1 MQKKGRL
8 NELGQ
13 RLDSLVQSLHD
24 KQKLIYKDPARI
36 RILNCGARWGKDRL
50 GIIDLFSKSVL
61 ISGEKH
67 RKGLIPGVLSWY
79 VAPTYGL
86 LRQSWAEAER
96 FFRGLPGV
104 TFRTAERQV
113 LLPGRIVIE
122 FKSADRPGALLGR
135 GLDFVVATEAA
146 RLKPEAFYNS
156 LLSRLNSPGRG
167 PSGAGGR
174 IMANSTPNGRGWWYD
189 ICTNADRRGGDMAYY
204 HYTSFDNPYI
214 NPEEIEKQRLLMT
227 ERAFRQEYLA
237 EFIEPENGV
246 FEGINRCLNAYSYP
260 IPAKKGNRYLVGI
273 DWGRH
278 GDATAVIIIDATENP
293 LKIANVLHMC
303 QKSYSEQIQR
313 IRTFLAPYQREA
325 VIIAESNS
333 LGDPLIEQLR
343 QYVPNIRPFF
353 TNAARKMQ
361 IIESAALAIEQQE
374 ILFPALLTG
383 GLLMSKEKA
392 LTEELSYFQAKT
404 LKSGTIAYSAPD
416 GLHDDL
422 VMAFC
427 LAYSGKAAGRGFVQA
442 IYKK

>member
-1 MQKKGRL
+1 MRKGNL
-8 NELGQ
+8 KELEQ
-13 RLDSLVQSLHD
+13 RLDLLVGSLHD
-24 KQKLIYKDPARI
+24 KQRLIYRDPARI
-36 RILNCGARWGKDRL
+36 RVLNCGARWGKDRL

-61 ISGEKH
+61 ISSEPH
-67 RKGLIPGVLSWY
+67 RKSLIPGVLSWY

-96 FFRGLPGV
+96 FFSGLPGAV
-104 TFRTAERQV
+104 FKTTERQV

-174 IMANSTPNGRGWWYD
+174 IMANSTPNGRGWWYEL
-189 ICTNADRRGGDMAYY
+189 CTRAENSGGDMSYY

-246 FEGINRCLNAYSYP
+246 FSGVSACLEPYSYP
-260 IPAKKGNRYLVGI
+260 IKAKKGARYLVGI

-278 GDATAVIIIDATENP
+278 GDATAVIVIDASATP
-293 LKIANVLHMC
+293 YKIANVLHLC
-303 QKSYSEQIQR
+303 QKTYSEQISL
-313 IRTFLAPYQREA
+313 IKSFLAPYQREA
-325 VIIAESNS
+325 VITAESNS

-343 QYVPNIRPFF
+343 HFIPQIRPFF
-353 TNAARKMQ
+353 TNSARKMQ
-361 IIESAALAIEQQE
+361 IVEAAALAIEQRE
-374 ILFPALLTG
+374 ILFPAKVQAGILT
-383 GLLMSKEKA
+383 SIERA
-392 LTEELSYFQAKT
+392 FTEELAYFQAKT
-404 LKSGTIAYSAPD
+404 SSSGTVTYSAPD

-427 LAYSGKAAGRGFVQA
+427 IAYSGNAAGRGFSQP
-442 IYKK
+442 IFKR